1 MPLTSVDSP
10 DLRGKITLGWR
21 EWVALPDL
29 SIKKIKAK
37 IDTGARTSAL
47 HAFRLDTFKE
57 NGQLKVSFSV
67 HPKQRQTIITKDCMA
82 DVIDYRW
89 VSDSGGH
96 REQRYVIHTTLVIGK
111 IPQVIELTLT
121 NRDDM
126 KFRLLL
132 GRTALSS
139 NYLIDPEKSY
149 LTKRHHLHDKQGLL

>member
-10 DLRGKITLGWR
+10 DLHGKITLGWR